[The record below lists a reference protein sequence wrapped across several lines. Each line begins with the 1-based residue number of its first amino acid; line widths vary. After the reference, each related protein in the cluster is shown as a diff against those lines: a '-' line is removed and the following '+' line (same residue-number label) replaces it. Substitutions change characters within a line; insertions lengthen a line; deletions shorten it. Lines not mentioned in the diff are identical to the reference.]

1 MKSILTALAALLIL
15 SADLVAQVTISPT
28 AVFISRDRFG
38 SFVVINNSNLAQ
50 EVSIDFMQTYPSSDS
65 LGNVVVKNASETPEQ
80 FKLITDWIRSFPRTF
95 VLEPGQRQT
104 VRLTVRPAGTLGDG
118 TYWTRLK
125 VTSNPRTP
133 EIGEVSQEQV
143 ATAITIRFEQ
153 LISGFYKVGTVNT
166 GITVKD
172 IRHHKRDDSGLL
184 LVDYDLLGNSPF
196 IGTIELKLTDA
207 QGRTAYE
214 GRVVTS
220 LYENGTR
227 NFAVPAGEL
236 PAGTYSATATF
247 LAQRPD
253 IPQADVVPME
263 TVVRTVQVRVQ

>member
-1 MKSILTALAALLIL
+1 MKFFLSALAALLIL

-65 LGNVVVKNASETPEQ
+65 LGNVMVKNAMESPER

-95 VLEPGQRQT
+95 VLESGQRQT
-104 VRLTVRPAGTLGDG
+104 VRLTVRPAGTLDDG

-125 VTSNPRTP
+125 VTSNPRTQ
-133 EIGEVSQEQV
+133 EIGDVPQDQV

-153 LISGFYKVGTVNT
+153 LISGFYKVGSVNT
-166 GITVKD
+166 GITVND
-172 IRHHKRDDSGLL
+172 IRHLKRDDSGLL
-184 LVDYDLLGNSPF
+184 LVDYDLTGNSPF
-196 IGTIELKLTDA
+196 IGTIELKLTDT

-220 LYENGTR
+220 LYEDGIR

-236 PAGTYSATATF
+236 PAGTYNATATF

-263 TVVRTVQVRVQ
+263 TVVRTMQVRVQ